1 MLSSWSHYFSATVN
15 AEVAARVQQLAD
27 TFAATCMAQRHFVV
41 QRMEGNDI
49 LAADPR
55 MLAFEFIFSIMLR
68 KSQVRLVR
76 LFADSVA
83 RNESKCH
90 QMIMSSG
97 PLHRQDD
104 AQFAEGTTL
113 AAADADLYHLLA
125 VAAAFFYR

>member
-1 MLSSWSHYFSATVN
+1 MLSSLTNYFAPTVD
-15 AEVAARVQQLAD
+15 ADVAARVQQLAD
-27 TFAATCMAQRHFVV
+27 TFAGTCMAQRHFVV

-76 LFADSVA
+76 LFVDSVT

-90 QMIMSSG
+90 QMIMGAGKSTVIS
-97 PLHRQDD
+97 PLLNFLLLDGNR
-104 AQFAEGTTL
+104 FAFHYSVT
-113 AAADADLYHLLA
+113 A
-125 VAAAFFYR
+125 